1 MGIGKGMPVGLL
13 DGDALSRMCYDI
25 KALTASDIRFG
36 VQYVIF
42 SLVLNKTFDHL
53 NVLFFRRNT
62 KKIRQYHSLP
72 SLNRTCLAD
81 GNGFFRGHSHGLS
94 SSG

>member
-1 MGIGKGMPVGLL
+1 
-13 DGDALSRMCYDI
+13 
-25 KALTASDIRFG
+25 
-36 VQYVIF
+36 
-42 SLVLNKTFDHL
+42 
-53 NVLFFRRNT
+53 LFFRRNT